1 MIGVD
6 IERIDKIRELKIEK
20 LDRIFSNEEKEYAF
34 RFSDFAKH
42 FAGMYCAKEAL
53 VKALDD
59 KTLCYN
65 KISVIHSD
73 SGKPSFEN
81 NEYLNNILS
90 KYGVKKIDVSI
101 SHIDEIAIAIVEIN

>member
-6 IERIDKIRELKIEK
+6 IERIDKIRELKIDK
-20 LDRIFSNEEKEYAF
+20 LDRIFSDEEIEYAF

-42 FAGMYCAKEAL
+42 LAGMYCAKEAL
-53 VKALDD
+53 VKALND

-65 KISVIHSD
+65 KISIIHSD

-81 NEYLNNILS
+81 NEYFMELSS
-90 KYGVKKIDVSI
+90 KYRAKNIEVNI
-101 SHIDEIAIAIVEIN
+101 SHTDEIAIAVIEIN